1 MSFARRLFLT
11 LPVAGIVAAVAATPA
26 AANPPPSVPAGFA
39 VTKFATAPSTT
50 PATTGP
56 DDITV
61 FGKDVFV
68 GWQNGVGSM
77 GEPNPTTNQTYSR
90 LVEYS
95 TSGKERH
102 SWLLTGKLEGLAAN
116 TKPGQLI
123 ATANEDGNSHLFTI
137 DVKSNQITP
146 YVYQPDPASAITG
159 GVFTGGGTDGVSVI
173 NGKIFLSASNPGA
186 ANATAAFQVKLNP
199 STGVASLS
207 STFADNANA
216 KDAVSGHTVTLALTD
231 PDANAVVPS
240 ASPAFG
246 SQFMLDAQGD
256 QQLVFAKGMGS
267 SSIKLTRLLLT
278 HSPGTTG
285 AGVDDVQWTAG
296 SGGTLL
302 IVDNGTGTI
311 WAVKGKFTA
320 GQAFASLDTVGASA
334 KTNQTDMVNLTTGAL
349 TPFATG
355 LKTSKGL
362 VWIP

>member
-1 MSFARRLFLT
+1 
-11 LPVAGIVAAVAATPA
+11 
-26 AANPPPSVPAGFA
+26 
-39 VTKFATAPSTT
+39 
-50 PATTGP
+50 
-56 DDITV
+56 
-61 FGKDVFV
+61 
-68 GWQNGVGSM
+68 
-77 GEPNPTTNQTYSR
+77 
-90 LVEYS
+90 
-95 TSGKERH
+95 
-102 SWLLTGKLEGLAAN
+102 
-116 TKPGQLI
+116 
-123 ATANEDGNSHLFTI
+123 
-137 DVKSNQITP
+137 
-146 YVYQPDPASAITG
+146 
-159 GVFTGGGTDGVSVI
+159 
-173 NGKIFLSASNPGA
+173 
-186 ANATAAFQVKLNP
+186 
-199 STGVASLS
+199 
-207 STFADNANA
+207 
-216 KDAVSGHTVTLALTD
+216 VTLALTD

-246 SQFMLDAQGD
+246 GQFMLDAQGD

-278 HSPGTTG
+278 HSPGTTS

-334 KTNQTDMVNLTTGAL
+334 QTNQTDMVNLKTGAL